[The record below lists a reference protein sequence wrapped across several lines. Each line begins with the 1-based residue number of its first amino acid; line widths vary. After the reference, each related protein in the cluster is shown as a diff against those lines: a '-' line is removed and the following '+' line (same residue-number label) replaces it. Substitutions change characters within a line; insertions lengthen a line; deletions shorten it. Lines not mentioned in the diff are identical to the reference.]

1 MFIHANLFN
10 QINCRK
16 VDTNG
21 YNIFE
26 NILDLYKSFYFWFI
40 IIIEFVLQ
48 WFIVQTSLFETF
60 FETSK
65 LDSHVYL
72 MNVVYGSSVL
82 VVGALIR
89 SLPENFDEHMKALQ
103 IDEYKDLSEGNKVM
117 QAYQQ
122 HLDGKVDE
130 DFLKQLGKKKP

>member
-1 MFIHANLFN
+1 
-10 QINCRK
+10 
-16 VDTNG
+16 
-21 YNIFE
+21 
-26 NILDLYKSFYFWFI
+26 
-40 IIIEFVLQ
+40 
-48 WFIVQTSLFETF
+48 
-60 FETSK
+60 
-65 LDSHVYL
+65 